1 MSVLADLWAYLGI
14 TPIGAL
20 AVALATTVLY
30 LAFIVLTRVL
40 GSRVLASL
48 SSFDLLVVIVLGAIL
63 GRATMGDTPT
73 LAGGLIALVT
83 LFTLEGLIGQLRKQP
98 RWERFVAN
106 QPAVLMAGSRMLH
119 EELHRQRITEAE
131 LRSRLRQAGIRS
143 DAEVAAVVL
152 EPSGTLSVLRR
163 GEPLDPAHARR
174 RARRRAAPAA
184 TCSPAGRGPRASRG
198 PSRARRRARRRR
210 EASTGCPPGRAT
222 ASRPGRAPDGGH
234 RGRTLGARQIAGGR
248 PDQAVRRC
256 GVLTALGRLT
266 GPRCGLAADRATVG
280 TGRRPGR
287 RRR

>member
-1 MSVLADLWAYLGI
+1 MTVLADLWGYVGI
-14 TPIGAL
+14 TPMGVV

-73 LAGGLIALVT
+73 LSGGLVALVT

-119 EELHRQRITEAE
+119 EELRRQRITEAE

-163 GEPLDPAHARR
+163 GEPLAPGMLAGVRGAEHLPRDLLARGHAARR
-174 RARRRAAPAA
+174 TRTEPRTPSGSPPPGSEHGLPTGSGDGVAPW
-184 TCSPAGRGPRASRG
+184 PRA
-198 PSRARRRARRRR
+198 
-210 EASTGCPPGRAT
+210 
-222 ASRPGRAPDGGH
+222 
-234 RGRTLGARQIAGGR
+234 
-248 PDQAVRRC
+248 
-256 GVLTALGRLT
+256 
-266 GPRCGLAADRATVG
+266 
-280 TGRRPGR
+280 
-287 RRR
+287 